1 MANENELRPLGK
13 LVAEKIGK
21 RMSPAALWRWHK
33 TGLANGAR
41 LQVQRVGGALF
52 CRDSW
57 WDEFLRAQ
65 QSPQSRAV
73 AAALPNPCEDEL
85 RAAGLLVAK

>member
-21 RMSPAALWRWHK
+21 RMSPAALWRWHSV
-33 TGLANGAR
+33 GLACGAR
-41 LQVQRVGGALF
+41 LRVQRVGGALF

-73 AAALPNPCEDEL
+73 AAALPNPSEAEL
-85 RAAGLLVAK
+85 LAAGLLVAK